1 MEKRL
6 IHSTRRISPS
16 RLASSDG
23 RQHAVI
29 LRESVAWAL
38 PVNSANGFLNQ
49 TIKGFFRGLRPRYG
63 GRSTLIGIGKRFVH
77 LTQRISPKRYA

>member
-29 LRESVAWAL
+29 LREKRSVGFARDICQSGYESDHKPSFSWAK
-38 PVNSANGFLNQ
+38 P
-49 TIKGFFRGLRPRYG
+49 TLRW
-63 GRSTLIGIGKRFVH
+63 
-77 LTQRISPKRYA
+77 

>member
-23 RQHAVI
+23 RQHAVM
-29 LRESVAWAL
+29 LRKKRSVGFAHDICQLISESDHK
-38 PVNSANGFLNQ
+38 SS
-49 TIKGFFRGLRPRYG
+49 FFVGKAHATVVGLR
-63 GRSTLIGIGKRFVH
+63 
-77 LTQRISPKRYA
+77 

>member
-38 PVNSANGFLNQ
+38 PAKSDNRFLNQ
-49 TIKGFFRGLRPRYG
+49 TINRVFRGRSPRYG

-77 LTQRISPKRYA
+77 LTRRISPNRFA

>member
-23 RQHAVI
+23 RQHAVM
-29 LRESVAWAL
+29 LREKCSV
-38 PVNSANGFLNQ
+38 GFAHDICQSISESNH
-49 TIKGFFRGLRPRYG
+49 KPSFFVGKAHATVVGLR
-63 GRSTLIGIGKRFVH
+63 
-77 LTQRISPKRYA
+77 